1 MLFYKKIY
9 VLAIQNLLK
18 FSQFILNYLELKH
31 IRNEIGKIGV
41 IIFTKIEIRL
51 KQVIT
56 LQIRI
61 SKGLDKMNYAVSG

>member
-41 IIFTKIEIRL
+41 IIFTKIEIR
-51 KQVIT
+51 
-56 LQIRI
+56 
-61 SKGLDKMNYAVSG
+61 